1 MAETKK
7 FQSSVQTNFQNQLN
21 NLQNKN
27 TFLNRNIKQTT
38 LSNPPKTSTVSNNT
52 NNTITNNTAKNT
64 WTTTIE
70 QPRDN
75 TTKTNNLFQVW
86 RVTTNTMNRP
96 REQTAPTSSQNTDTL
111 SSTGNYSE
119 QESSINNGNN
129 NQTLWQRVKTL
140 KNRFNNTTS
149 SDGIDY
155 KAKYEELINNPD
167 VLCRP
172 DGTPLPIEQQPP
184 QVQEKMGKTVK
195 SIKNVTNPNP
205 TPQLQPEQTV
215 EQEQTVEEQP
225 TEEPI
230 VQQEQVQEEETE
242 KPEMNLWE
250 NKEGLIYGRASGE
263 AQQTINT
270 NANEYNPEIAIN
282 QERQVSYQN
291 LQGMSSYNIAVSMAN
306 GYTPF
311 GEQAMR
317 DLQQYDPQKYQ
328 QIQDELKKIQVGEQI
343 NQIASGGKIDITSQ
357 TRAMTDTINNSID
370 DWAKNNSDSQS
381 YDGTLNL
388 LTSKLASSQTAQSAT
403 QEMLNI
409 NKDIA
414 EIQTQ
419 MNNLP
424 KEAQKAFKGDVP
436 QYLVDAYISN
446 KAQELTTKLNTLQTR
461 YAGLSDMYKAELS
474 QKQFEAEMELKQQ
487 QMVIQQNQ
495 RALEQ
500 QFKMGQQNW
509 ENNFKANQFNRQV
522 GQQDWENAYKTNQF
536 NRQVDQQNRENAYKT
551 NQFNWQVGQQDRENQ
566 YKLKQ
571 YDLDISQ
578 LRLSSMKMDSN
589 GRVFQINSDGTYTYL
604 SDNTAKT
611 IMNQQIDTAIN
622 SLMQKCPQGAN
633 WWQCEAVTDE
643 FNRST
648 YWQEMLPRDKDW
660 KPSKELWRTYTT
672 AEEKKSYVNTPYI
685 MKWATAVFNY
695 TAQDGVSKDAQIY
708 WHTALI
714 VGIDEKNGTVTYLDG
729 NRKGDEKI
737 MYTTMKI
744 EDFYKKTGLQ
754 GFRYP
759 PYDKKLDTIQ
769 TNDITAQ
776 NTVSWFDESLTSLYG
791 KVNGG
796 KSLTSE
802 EWKTVDQIGISRADF
817 MKQATNYKN
826 YQIEQMSPQAE
837 SLIKTLQEVKD
848 WMGRFDALTASY
860 GEEWIWGTEWAY
872 YRALLNKAN
881 AQSVLQNFLD
891 LKSQGATFGT
901 LTDSEWKIIGDSA
914 SILWNF
920 NMPYDKYMKAVDDTI
935 RILQKWIDSSK
946 KTNSWNKEERVNFRA

>member
-75 TTKTNNLFQVW
+75 TTKTNNLFQVG
-86 RVTTNTMNRP
+86 RTTTNTMNRP

-111 SSTGNYSE
+111 SSTGGSSG
-119 QESSINNGNN
+119 QENSIDNGNN
-129 NQTLWQRVKTL
+129 SNQTLWQRVKTL

-149 SDGIDY
+149 SDEIDY
-155 KAKYEELINNPD
+155 KAKYEELLNNPD
-167 VLCRP
+167 LLCKP
-172 DGTPLPIEQQPP
+172 DWTPLPIEQQPP
-184 QVQEKMGKTVK
+184 KVQKE
-195 SIKNVTNPNP
+195 IKKIYQKESNP
-205 TPQLQPEQTV
+205 TPQPEQTV
-215 EQEQTVEEQP
+215 EQEQP
-225 TEEPI
+225 TEEPYI
-230 VQQEQVQEEETE
+230 EEEVEQPHVEEQEQVQEEETE

-263 AQQTINT
+263 AQQTIHT
-270 NANEYNPEIAIN
+270 NSNEYNPEIAIN

-306 GYTPF
+306 WYTPF

-328 QIQDELKKIQVGEQI
+328 EIQDELKKIQVGEQT
-343 NQIASGGKIDITSQ
+343 NQIASWWNIDITSQ
-357 TRAMTDTINNSID
+357 IKSQTDTINNSID
-370 DWAKNNSDSQS
+370 DRARRNSNTQD
-381 YDGTLNL
+381 YDTTLST
-388 LTSKLASSQTAQSAT
+388 LTSKLASSQTAQSVT

-424 KEAQKAFKGDVP
+424 KEAQKAFKWDVP

-446 KAQELTTKLNTLQTR
+446 RSQELQSKLNTLQSR
-461 YAGLSDMYKAELS
+461 YTGLSDMYKAELS
-474 QKQFEAEMELKQQ
+474 QKQFEAEMELKQK

-500 QFKMGQQNW
+500 QFKMWQQNW

-571 YDLDISQ
+571 YDLDVSQ
-578 LRLSSMKMDSN
+578 LRLSSIKMDSN

-604 SDNTAKT
+604 SDNTAKA

-695 TAQDGVSKDAQIY
+695 KKSDGVSDDAVKY
-708 WHTALI
+708 GHTALI

-817 MKQATNYKN
+817 MQQATNYKN
-826 YQIEQMSPQAE
+826 YQVEQMTPQAE
-837 SLIKTLQEVKD
+837 NLVKTLQEIKE
-848 WMGRFDALTASY
+848 WMGRFDALTASRW
-860 GEEWIWGTEWAY
+860 EQWMRGTEGAY
-872 YRALLNKAN
+872 YRALIEKAN
-881 AQSVLQNFLD
+881 AQTILQNFLD

-901 LTDSEWKIIGDSA
+901 LTDSEWKIIWDSA

-920 NMPYDKYMKAVDDTI
+920 NMPYDRYMQAVEDTI
-935 RILQKWIDSSK
+935 RVLQKWIDTSKQSNSSSK
-946 KTNSWNKEERVNFRA
+946 NERVNPRA